1 MLPFEYALRSEEN
14 LPLCPWR
21 RKAFQASN
29 PRAPTK
35 ASIPKSDNVGIEEL
49 SPKLMTPPEAGCAS
63 AAKEENS
70 PRPAQAQRRIA
81 VRFIVTPKREWRA
94 MSPQ

>member
-1 MLPFEYALRSEEN
+1 MCKYWELNGDCMFKEN
-14 LPLCPWR
+14 C
-21 RKAFQASN
+21 AFAHGSYELN
-29 PRAPTK
+29 TK

-63 AAKEENS
+63 AAKEENN